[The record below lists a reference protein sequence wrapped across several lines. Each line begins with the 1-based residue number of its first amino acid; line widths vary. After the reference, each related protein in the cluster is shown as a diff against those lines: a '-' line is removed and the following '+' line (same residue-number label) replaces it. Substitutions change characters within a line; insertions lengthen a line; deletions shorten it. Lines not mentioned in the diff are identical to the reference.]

1 MGQEAPNESQ
11 SVSHWVLLVLLFISL
26 GLSIAVNKSCT
37 FIGFADNEFGLGLDN
52 RNIYNP
58 ESGCQEY
65 EDSFETDTFVMIGS
79 SASTMHCYFIAT
91 TAIGMFMMQF
101 CFLTGRERAWASIRL
116 LMAISLALC
125 ALTFIVYLQDLC
137 FENGMFTS
145 SFTCALG
152 NDAKTQIVNGFV
164 STLAYAM
171 LSCMIP
177 GRTRAI
183 RPPSEDSL
191 DDISDEGVHS
201 FDSVIRWIFFV
212 LLFVSTIFSARV
224 ASGCS
229 FLSVDQP
236 RVDQLNFET
245 PSIFVGLGDTY
256 QDRSTGECV
265 EMDSPSVGTFQSI
278 SYISCVVQSVS
289 MAFAFL
295 SMTLQQ
301 CVLQN
306 HRGCTWKVIQTLLVI
321 SFLLCLLTFLAFLR
335 DDCFNDNFPYACSL
349 ADGSKDHLLNTFL
362 LLGILPMAFAPYGE
376 ERPIPWEKVECCK
389 AAKIDRHCP
398 DDDDQNSKGET
409 SVAEAVTKAFD
420 SRDGGDPGCIE
431 TEMPEPQEMTETEV
445 TETEDTSHNGVEG
458 STAECGAEESND
470 QKATD
475 TGVKHKRK
483 KRKSKK
489 KKKKK
494 PNSDIDIEAE
504 PSNSGTG
511 DDPMR
516 IDDEAPESKMPCDDV
531 KGTEASNDEKSS
543 DDSKIKSEK
552 EASTK
557 NIDCDVDVATETGTD
572 DVPGCMESE
581 IQGPQEVPSDDVETN
596 EEGSNDGISDGAKSK
611 NGSIDYDVEIATKAG
626 TDDVPAYMES
636 EIRGPQ
642 EVPSDDIEAIE
653 EGSNDEMLDGA
664 KSKNGSIDSDVEAAN
679 SETSDDHF
687 DVADQNQ
694 KLNDTEHID
703 DSDILSGAAGDDDQ
717 V

>member
-398 DDDDQNSKGET
+398 DDDDQNSGEA

-420 SRDGGDPGCIE
+420 GRDGGDLGCIE
-431 TEMPEPQEMTETEV
+431 TEMSEPQEMTETEV

-458 STAECGAEESND
+458 STAECGAGESTD
-470 QKATD
+470 QKPTD
-475 TGVKHKRK
+475 TGVKLKRK

-531 KGTEASNDEKSS
+531 EGTEASNDEKSS

>member
-1 MGQEAPNESQ
+1 MGEEAPNESQ

-52 RNIYNP
+52 HNVYNP

-116 LMAISLALC
+116 LMAISLSLC
-125 ALTFIVYLQDLC
+125 ALTFVVYLQDLC
-137 FENGMFTS
+137 FENGTFT

-531 KGTEASNDEKSS
+531 EGTEASNDEKSS